1 MNGFRFPAS
10 SKWDD
15 SRRRKLGVTLAVAA
29 AAAVSIGMLL
39 NDGPHGAAVAAE
51 PPLRQ
56 LAAPPAPTFD
66 PSVPAAATVINA
78 IAGNPDP
85 DAPTF

>member
-1 MNGFRFPAS
+1 MNGFRFPES
-10 SKWDD
+10 SNWDD
-15 SRRRKLGVTLAVAA
+15 SRRRKLGVSIAVAA
-29 AAAVSIGMLL
+29 GVAISIGMVLI
-39 NDGPHGAAVAAE
+39 DGPHGAAVAAE
-51 PPLRQ
+51 PALRQ
-56 LAAPPAPTFD
+56 VAAPPVPTFD